1 MAKSGSWKAPKI
13 SMREH
18 LAATRYSDD
27 LGLLRGKVREA
38 ESARKAG
45 RKYVPHS
52 DDLPDIKR
60 EIKRLEGKTRT
71 ARSEARTADRKK
83 AGVVASPRKVRA
95 AIKKKK

>member
-13 SMREH
+13 GGREH
-18 LAATRYSDD
+18 LTADK
-27 LGLLRGKVREA
+27 LGEHLAILQ
-38 ESARKAG
+38 RKS
-45 RKYVPHS
+45 K
-52 DDLPDIKR
+52 
-60 EIKRLEGKTRT
+60 T